1 MRRRP
6 TTPDDIRGRQSEEC
20 EGEEEDEEGG
30 VEGQREQGEEEEK
43 ERRLLC
49 SLDRRRLS
57 EALRTTA
64 GRTDGRTDARRA
76 SATATAEEAVA
87 REERER
93 ACGAARWWMRLPS
106 SVPSRSAQADALPQF
121 GAGATVVG

>member
-20 EGEEEDEEGG
+20 EGEEEDE
-30 VEGQREQGEEEEK
+30 EGQREQGEEEEK

-64 GRTDGRTDARRA
+64 GRTDARRA

-106 SVPSRSAQADALPQF
+106 SASVPSRSAQADALPQF

>member
-30 VEGQREQGEEEEK
+30 VEGQREQGEQGEEK

-64 GRTDGRTDARRA
+64 GRTDARRA

-87 REERER
+87 REERESVWG
-93 ACGAARWWMRLPS
+93 GAMVDEAAVVRTFA
-106 SVPSRSAQADALPQF
+106 V
-121 GAGATVVG
+121 GAS

>member
-64 GRTDGRTDARRA
+64 GRTDGRTDRRA
-76 SATATAEEAVA
+76 TRIGDCNCGGGGGEG
-87 REERER
+87 RERESVWG
-93 ACGAARWWMRLPS
+93 GAMVDEAAVVRTFA
-106 SVPSRSAQADALPQF
+106 V
-121 GAGATVVG
+121 GAS